1 MSTGLLALFGLACF
15 MVHEFEEIAFIR
27 PWLAM
32 TEGWADARDMWST
45 RRWAYP
51 SSEAIALM
59 IAEQFV
65 LVALILAVAVAVG
78 WPELIIGAF
87 IVHGLHLFVHM
98 ADAVRVRRWSP
109 GSVTAA
115 ATLPLVASMIGWFVA
130 GKSIDPGWVAASTVI
145 VAAII
150 FPNLIML
157 HHLAA
162 RLDRFISSAYRRR
175 DIALSRA
182 QPPISL

>member
-1 MSTGLLALFGLACF
+1 LGTEEVAMSTGLFALVGLACF
-15 MVHEFEEIAFIR
+15 MIHEFEEIAFVR
-27 PWLAM
+27 PWLAI
-32 TEGWADARDMWST
+32 TEGRADARDMWST

-65 LVALILAVAVAVG
+65 LVALILGFAVAVG
-78 WPELIIGAF
+78 WGELIIGAF
-87 IVHGLHLFVHM
+87 TVHGLHLFVHM
-98 ADAVRVRRWSP
+98 ADAIRVRRWSP
-109 GSVTAA
+109 GSVTAV
-115 ATLPLVASMIGWFVA
+115 ATLPLVAAMIWWFA
-130 GKSIDPGWVAASTVI
+130 ADNSLNPGWVAASTAA

-162 RLDRFISSAYRRR
+162 RLDGFISSAYR
-175 DIALSRA
+175 
-182 QPPISL
+182 

>member
-1 MSTGLLALFGLACF
+1 MSTGLLALLGLACF
-15 MVHEFEEIAFIR
+15 MIHEFEEIAFIR

-32 TEGWADARDMWST
+32 TEGRTDARDMWSM

-65 LVALILAVAVAVG
+65 LVALILGFAVAFG

-98 ADAVRVRRWSP
+98 ADAIRVRRWSP
-109 GSVTAA
+109 GSVTAVT
-115 ATLPLVASMIGWFVA
+115 TLPLVAAMIWWFAA
-130 GKSIDPGWVAASTVI
+130 GNSLNAGWVAASTAI

-162 RLDRFISSAYRRR
+162 RLDRFISGAYRRGGVVF
-175 DIALSRA
+175 SRA
-182 QPPISL
+182 QSPTSP